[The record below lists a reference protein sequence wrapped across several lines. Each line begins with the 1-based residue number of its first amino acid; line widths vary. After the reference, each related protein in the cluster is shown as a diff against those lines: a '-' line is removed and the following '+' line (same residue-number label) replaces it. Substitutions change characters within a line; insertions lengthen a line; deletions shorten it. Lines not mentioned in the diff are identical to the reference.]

1 MFVIGTAG
9 HVDHGKSVLV
19 KALTGIDPDRLAEE
33 KERGLTIDLGF
44 AWLTLP
50 SGREV
55 SIVDVPGHERFV
67 KNMLAGVGGIDLAL
81 LIVAVDEGVMPQT
94 KEHLAILNLLEVK
107 SGILVATKKDLVDE
121 EWLQLVKSDIADAVK
136 NTTFAK
142 APMVVVSA
150 QNGDGLPQLL
160 DVIDKMLESTAQKED
175 MGRPRLPIDRVFTMS
190 GFGTVVTGTL
200 IDGSLSV
207 GQEVEVVP
215 KGLKSRIR
223 GLQIHKTK
231 TESVGPGNRVAVNLV
246 GLSTSDLDR
255 GDVLTM
261 AGWLRPTS
269 RCDVKMR
276 TVADLPRPVKH
287 NAKVIFYTASSE
299 TPAKVRFLDRDVVG
313 ADEEVWAQI
322 KLENHVA
329 LVKGDFFIVRA
340 SWGTLGGGRI
350 VDTYA
355 RRHRRFHKPI
365 MDGLAALDKGGTH
378 EALLKLL
385 DRGGVWEMDKLIAR
399 SGVVPEKAKESI
411 KALTLDNRILVLSD
425 MVLFSDLSWSQF
437 KGKTREIVGQYH
449 KQYPL
454 RLGLPKENLK
464 SRLKLS
470 NKVFGS
476 ILPQI
481 IEEGIVVDDGAVLHL
496 PEHEIILSDVQQ
508 KSVDLFLESLEANPY
523 APVLDSIP
531 DNELLNLLFE
541 QGKAVKVS
549 DSVIFSPQAYHEM
562 VQKITDYMKSK
573 GKITVAKVRD
583 LLATS
588 RKYALAFMEYMDEQK
603 ITRRVGDE
611 RVLRA
616 GS

>member
-81 LIVAVDEGVMPQT
+81 LIIAADEGVMPQT

-107 SGILVATKKDLVDE
+107 SGILVITKTDLVDD
-121 EWLQLVKSDIADAVK
+121 EWLQLVKSDASEAVK

-142 APMVVVSA
+142 APMVAVSA
-150 QNGDGLPQLL
+150 LKGDGLPDLL
-160 DVIDKMLESTAQKED
+160 STMDKLLESTAPKED
-175 MGRPRLPIDRVFTMS
+175 MGRPRLSIDRVFTMS

-207 GQEVEVVP
+207 GQEVEVIP

-223 GLQIHKTK
+223 GLQMHKTK
-231 TESVGPGNRVAVNLV
+231 VESVGPGNRVAVNLV
-246 GLSTSDLDR
+246 GLSTSDLSR

-261 AGWLRPTS
+261 AGWLKPTS
-269 RCDVKMR
+269 RCDVKLR
-276 TVADLPRPVKH
+276 TVVDLPRSVRH
-287 NAKVIFYTASSE
+287 NAKVTFHTGSSE
-299 TPAKVRFLDRDVVG
+299 VPAKVRFLDHDDVG

-322 KLENHVA
+322 RLENPVA
-329 LVKGDFFIVRA
+329 LVKGDFFIIRA
-340 SWGTLGGGRI
+340 SWGTLGGGRVI
-350 VDTYA
+350 DTYA

-365 MDGLAALDKGGTH
+365 LDGLAALDKGGVH

-385 DRGGVWEMDKLIAR
+385 DRGDAWEMDVLLAR
-399 SGVVPEKAKESI
+399 SGVVPEKAKQSI
-411 KALTLDNRILVLSD
+411 ETLASDKKILVLGKT
-425 MVLFSDLSWSQF
+425 VLFSALGWSQF
-437 KGKTREIVGQYH
+437 KRKVEEIAGQYH

-454 RLGLPKENLK
+454 RLGVPKENLK
-464 SRLKLS
+464 SRLRLS
-470 NKVFGS
+470 NKAFNNIV
-476 ILPQI
+476 PQLVA
-481 IEEGIVVDDGAVLHL
+481 EQVIVDMGAAVQL
-496 PEHEIILSDVQQ
+496 PEHETSLTDAQQ
-508 KSVDLFLESLEANPY
+508 KTVDLFLKSLDSNPY
-523 APVLDSIP
+523 APVIDSMP
-531 DNELLNLLFE
+531 DTELLNLLFE

-549 DSVIFSPQAYHEM
+549 DNVIFSPEAYQEM
-562 VQKITDYMKSK
+562 VQKITDHIKSK
-573 GKITVAKVRD
+573 GKITVAEVRD
-583 LLATS
+583 LLGTS
-588 RKYALAFMEYMDEQK
+588 RKYALALMEYMDEQK

>member
-19 KALTGIDPDRLAEE
+19 KTLTGIDPDRLTEE

-81 LIVAVDEGVMPQT
+81 LVIAADEGVMPQT

-107 SGILVATKKDLVDE
+107 SGILVITKKDLVDD
-121 EWLQLVKSDIADAVK
+121 EWLELVKSDVAEAVK

-142 APMVVVSA
+142 APVVAVSA
-150 QNGDGLPQLL
+150 LKGDGLPELL
-160 DVIDKMLESTAQKED
+160 VAIDKLLKSTVPKED
-175 MGRPRLPIDRVFTMS
+175 IGRPRLPIDRVFTMS

-223 GLQIHKTK
+223 GLQTHKTK
-231 TESVGPGNRVAVNLV
+231 VESTGPGNRVAVNLV
-246 GLSTSDLDR
+246 GLSTSDLSR
-255 GDVLTM
+255 GDVLTLQ
-261 AGWLRPTS
+261 GWLRPTS
-269 RCDVKMR
+269 RCDVKLH
-276 TVADLPRPVKH
+276 TVIDLPRSVRH
-287 NAKVIFYTASSE
+287 NAKVTFHTASSE
-299 TPAKVRFLDRDVVG
+299 TPAKVRFLDHDDAG
-313 ADEEVWAQI
+313 ADEEMWAQI
-322 KLENHVA
+322 GLENPVA
-329 LVKGDFFIVRA
+329 LVKGDFFIIRA
-340 SWGTLGGGRI
+340 AWGTLGGGRI
-350 VDTYA
+350 VDTHA
-355 RRHRRFHKPI
+355 RRHRRFHKPVI
-365 MDGLAALDKGGTH
+365 DGLAALDKGGVY

-385 DRGGVWEMDKLIAR
+385 DRGDAWEMDRLLAR
-399 SGVVPEKAKESI
+399 SGVVPEQAKKSI
-411 KALTLDNRILVLSD
+411 EALASDKKILVLSG
-425 MVLFSDLSWSQF
+425 MVLFSALGWSQF
-437 KGKTREIVGQYH
+437 KSKVEEIVRQYH

-454 RLGLPKENLK
+454 RLGVPKENLK

-470 NKVFGS
+470 SKTFNS
-476 ILPQI
+476 IVPQL
-481 IEEGIVVDDGAVLHL
+481 IEEDIIVDEGAVLHL
-496 PEHEIILSDVQQ
+496 PEHEISLTDGQQ
-508 KSVDLFLESLEANPY
+508 KSVDLFLKALTANPY
-523 APVLDSIP
+523 APVIDSMA
-531 DNELLNLLFE
+531 DTELLNLLFE
-541 QGKAVKVS
+541 QGKAIKVS
-549 DSVIFSPQAYHEM
+549 DNVIFSPQAYRQM
-562 VQKITDYMKSK
+562 VQKITEYMKSK
-573 GKITVAKVRD
+573 GKITVAEVRD

-588 RKYALAFMEYMDEQK
+588 RKYALALMEYMDEQK
-603 ITRRVGDE
+603 VTRRVGDE

>member
-19 KALTGIDPDRLAEE
+19 KTLTGIDPDRLTEE

-55 SIVDVPGHERFV
+55 SIIDVPGHERFV

-81 LIVAVDEGVMPQT
+81 LVIAADEGVMPQT

-107 SGILVATKKDLVDE
+107 SGILVITKKDLVDD
-121 EWLQLVKSDIADAVK
+121 EWLELVKSDVAEAVK

-142 APMVVVSA
+142 APMVAVSA
-150 QNGDGLPQLL
+150 LKGDGLPELL
-160 DVIDKMLESTAQKED
+160 VAIDKLLKSTVPKED
-175 MGRPRLPIDRVFTMS
+175 IGRPRLPIDRVFTMS

-223 GLQIHKTK
+223 GLQTHKTK
-231 TESVGPGNRVAVNLV
+231 VESTGPGNRVAVNLV
-246 GLSTSDLDR
+246 GLSTSDLSR
-255 GDVLTM
+255 GDVLTLQ
-261 AGWLRPTS
+261 GWLRPTS
-269 RCDVKMR
+269 RCDVKLH
-276 TVADLPRPVKH
+276 TVIDLPRSVRH
-287 NAKVIFYTASSE
+287 NAKVTFHTASSE
-299 TPAKVRFLDRDVVG
+299 TPAKVRFLDHDDAG
-313 ADEEVWAQI
+313 ADEEMWAQI
-322 KLENHVA
+322 GLENPVA
-329 LVKGDFFIVRA
+329 LVKGDFFIIRA

-350 VDTYA
+350 VDTHA
-355 RRHRRFHKPI
+355 RRHRRFHKPVI
-365 MDGLAALDKGGTH
+365 DGLAALDKGGVY

-385 DRGGVWEMDKLIAR
+385 DRGDAWEMDRLLAR
-399 SGVVPEKAKESI
+399 SGVVPEQAKKSI
-411 KALTLDNRILVLSD
+411 EALASDKKILVLSG
-425 MVLFSDLSWSQF
+425 MVLFSALGWSQF
-437 KGKTREIVGQYH
+437 KSKVEEIVRQYH

-454 RLGLPKENLK
+454 RLGVPKENLK

-470 NKVFGS
+470 SKTFNS
-476 ILPQI
+476 IVPQL
-481 IEEGIVVDDGAVLHL
+481 IEEDIIVDEGAVLHL
-496 PEHEIILSDVQQ
+496 PEHEISLTDGQQ
-508 KSVDLFLESLEANPY
+508 KSVDLFLKALTANPY
-523 APVLDSIP
+523 APVIDSMP
-531 DNELLNLLFE
+531 DTELLNLLFE
-541 QGKAVKVS
+541 QGKAIKVS
-549 DSVIFSPQAYHEM
+549 DNVIFSPQAYRQM
-562 VQKITDYMKSK
+562 VQKITEYMKSK
-573 GKITVAKVRD
+573 GKITVAEVRD

-588 RKYALAFMEYMDEQK
+588 RKYALALMEYMDEQK
-603 ITRRVGDE
+603 VTRRVGDE

>member
-81 LIVAVDEGVMPQT
+81 LIIAADEGVMPQT

-107 SGILVATKKDLVDE
+107 SGILVITKTDLVDD
-121 EWLQLVKSDIADAVK
+121 EWLQLVKSDASEAVK

-142 APMVVVSA
+142 APMVAVSA
-150 QNGDGLPQLL
+150 LKGDGLPDLL
-160 DVIDKMLESTAQKED
+160 STMDKLLESTAPKED
-175 MGRPRLPIDRVFTMS
+175 MGRPRLSIDRVFTMS

-207 GQEVEVVP
+207 GQEVEVIP

-223 GLQIHKTK
+223 GLQMHKTK
-231 TESVGPGNRVAVNLV
+231 VESVGPGNRVAVNLV
-246 GLSTSDLDR
+246 GLSTSDLNR

-261 AGWLRPTS
+261 AGWLKPTS
-269 RCDVKMR
+269 RCDVKLR
-276 TVADLPRPVKH
+276 TVVDLPRSVRH
-287 NAKVIFYTASSE
+287 NAKVTFHTGSSE
-299 TPAKVRFLDRDVVG
+299 MPAKVRFLDHDDVG

-322 KLENHVA
+322 GLENPVA
-329 LVKGDFFIVRA
+329 LVKGDFFIIRA
-340 SWGTLGGGRI
+340 SWGTLGGGRVI
-350 VDTYA
+350 DTYA

-365 MDGLAALDKGGTH
+365 LDGLAALDKGGVH

-385 DRGGVWEMDKLIAR
+385 DRGDAWEMDVLLAR
-399 SGVVPEKAKESI
+399 SGVVPEKAKQSI
-411 KALTLDNRILVLSD
+411 ETLASDKKILVLGKT
-425 MVLFSDLSWSQF
+425 VLFSALGWSQF
-437 KGKTREIVGQYH
+437 KRKVEEIAGQYH

-454 RLGLPKENLK
+454 RLGVPKENLK
-464 SRLKLS
+464 SRLRLS
-470 NKVFGS
+470 NKAFNNIV
-476 ILPQI
+476 PQLVA
-481 IEEGIVVDDGAVLHL
+481 EQVIVDMGAAVQL
-496 PEHEIILSDVQQ
+496 PEHETSLTDAQQ
-508 KSVDLFLESLEANPY
+508 KTVDLFLKSLDSNPY
-523 APVLDSIP
+523 APVIDSMP
-531 DNELLNLLFE
+531 DTELLNLLFE

-549 DSVIFSPQAYHEM
+549 DNVIFSPEAYQEM
-562 VQKITDYMKSK
+562 VQKITDHIKSK
-573 GKITVAKVRD
+573 GKITVAEVRD
-583 LLATS
+583 LLGTS
-588 RKYALAFMEYMDEQK
+588 RKYALALMEYMDEQK

>member
-19 KALTGIDPDRLAEE
+19 KTLTGIDPDRLAEE

-81 LIVAVDEGVMPQT
+81 LIIAADEGVMPQT

-107 SGILVATKKDLVDE
+107 SGILVITKKDLVDD
-121 EWLQLVKSDIADAVK
+121 EWLELVKSDVVEAVK

-142 APMVVVSA
+142 APVMTVSA
-150 QNGDGLPQLL
+150 LKGDGLPELL
-160 DVIDKMLESTAQKED
+160 DVIDRLLESTAPKED

-207 GQEVEVVP
+207 GQEVEIVP

-223 GLQIHKTK
+223 GLQMHKTK
-231 TESVGPGNRVAVNLV
+231 VETAGPGNRVAVNLV

-269 RCDVKMR
+269 RCDVKLR
-276 TVADLPRPVKH
+276 TVVDLPRSVRH
-287 NAKVIFYTASSE
+287 NAKATFHTGSSE
-299 TPAKVRFLDRDVVG
+299 TLAKVRFLDHDAVG

-322 KLENHVA
+322 GLETPVA
-329 LVKGDFFIVRA
+329 LVNGDFFIIRA

-365 MDGLAALDKGGTH
+365 LDSLAALDKGGVH

-385 DRGGVWEMDKLIAR
+385 DRGDAWEMDELLAR
-399 SGVVPEKAKESI
+399 SGVVPEKAKQSI
-411 KALTLDNRILVLSD
+411 KTLVSDNKILFLGGT
-425 MVLFSDLSWSQF
+425 VLFSALGWSQF
-437 KGKTREIVGQYH
+437 KRKVEEIAGQYH

-454 RLGLPKENLK
+454 RLGVPKENLK

-470 NKVFGS
+470 NMTFNS
-476 ILPQI
+476 IVPQL
-481 IEEGIVVDDGAVLHL
+481 IEEDIVVDEGVVLHL
-496 PEHEIILSDVQQ
+496 PEYEINLTSAQQ
-508 KSVDLFLESLEANPY
+508 KSVDLFLSALAANPY
-523 APVLDSIP
+523 APVIDIMP
-531 DNELLNLLFE
+531 DTELLNLLFE
-541 QGKAVKVS
+541 QDKAVKIANN
-549 DSVIFSPQAYHEM
+549 VIYSPQAYQEM

-573 GKITVAKVRD
+573 GKITVAEVRD
-583 LLATS
+583 VLGTS
-588 RKYALAFMEYMDEQK
+588 RKYALALMEYMDKQK
-603 ITRRVGDE
+603 ITRRVGDV